1 MFLFSFS
8 PGNIVCLFKEGKKCF
23 RENRKYGMQ
32 KKTQESRE
40 SYGMGEVLWLLM
52 GSSGWCNDGAIKV
65 DKWGGWRRQ
74 NWDFYRDPS
83 LETCKELGFGRGM
96 NMMIRSS
103 AQWLGSKVGESW
115 KLHASVLLSIRICTL
130 KLMDVEGTKGGCSNR
145 KQIFLFKHSADKMFF
160 VIKLFI
166 CSISSLQSSPS
177 PFSRT
182 VWFTGSVHRRR
193 NDY

>member
-1 MFLFSFS
+1 MIQNIFFVFKNFEIFSWKSKTNSTAMLLFSFS
-8 PGNIVCLFKEGKKCF
+8 PGNIVCLFKEAKKCF

-32 KKTQESRE
+32 EKTQESRE

-83 LETCKELGFGRGM
+83 LETCKKLGFGRGM
-96 NMMIRSS
+96 NMMIQSS

-115 KLHASVLLSIRICTL
+115 KLHAFVLLSIRICTL
-130 KLMDVEGTKGGCSNR
+130 KLMDKVPRAAAATGNKFSCSNIR
-145 KQIFLFKHSADKMFF
+145 PTKCF
-160 VIKLFI
+160 
-166 CSISSLQSSPS
+166 SS
-177 PFSRT
+177 
-182 VWFTGSVHRRR
+182 
-193 NDY
+193 